1 MKNNYIKLL
10 VLILLTL
17 NSCSVANLPS
27 ENIPKKINLDND
39 KGMAIG
45 AIAFDK
51 AGRYIYNSYYFF
63 YSNIS
68 NLDSPKENNIKIIP
82 SQTVYMHFKPDFFD
96 GEKAVYYFKI
106 EKPKGKY
113 KFYAIRTTRETVQ
126 DFSIQTDTINIP
138 FELEKG
144 KIKYIGEIYF
154 KKDREIELIDKSQR
168 DLDTLKVKFP
178 SLEIQK

>member
-1 MKNNYIKLL
+1 MKNNFMKILA
-10 VLILLTL
+10 LILLTL

-27 ENIPKKINLDND
+27 KDIPKTLNLENDN
-39 KGMAIG
+39 GISIG
-45 AIAFDK
+45 AIAFNK
-51 AGRYIYNSYYFF
+51 AGSSIDNSYYFF
-63 YSNIS
+63 YSNIT
-68 NLDSPKENNIKIIP
+68 NLDSPKENNIKIVP

-126 DFSIQTDTINIP
+126 NFTIQTDTINIP
-138 FELEKG
+138 FEIEKG

-154 KKDREIELIDKSQR
+154 KKDRKVELIDKSER

-178 SLEIQK
+178 SLEIHK